1 MAAWPGL
8 GATDGAGLGTVS
20 FASGQRAA
28 ASSRSFLL
36 NHVLPGRYRRDL
48 GRMPPLS
55 PLVGVLML
63 GSSSVLPWIRARS
76 IRRLVAATAVVAV
89 ALAALASEG
98 SANVEE
104 GGADDTVGNPVA
116 PVVTVSIVSS
126 HGAQL
131 STAATDLT
139 SELADAINARAQLQ
153 AAIPEPEPEPE
164 PEPQPES
171 DPEPEPEPEPEPS
184 PTSDGQDE
192 TSETAS
198 EPASDSGPPAG
209 VWDELAQCESGGNWS
224 INTGNGYFGGLQFDA
239 SSWEW
244 AGGHRYA
251 PNAHLA
257 SRAQQIEIAER
268 LLSIHPAGWGA
279 WPACSSR
286 MGLR

>member
-1 MAAWPGL
+1 
-8 GATDGAGLGTVS
+8 
-20 FASGQRAA
+20 
-28 ASSRSFLL
+28 
-36 NHVLPGRYRRDL
+36 
-48 GRMPPLS
+48 
-55 PLVGVLML
+55 ML
-63 GSSSVLPWIRARS
+63 GSLAALPWIRAGS
-76 IRRLVAATAVVAV
+76 VRRLVAASAVAAV

-98 SANVEE
+98 SADIE
-104 GGADDTVGNPVA
+104 ADAADEAARNLA
-116 PVVTVSIVSS
+116 PSTVTVSIVSS

-139 SELADAINARAQLQ
+139 SELADAIDARAQLQ
-153 AAIPEPEPEPE
+153 AAIPEPEP
-164 PEPQPES
+164 
-171 DPEPEPEPEPEPS
+171 DPEPAPEPDPEPAPVPEAEPESQPAPAVAADDP
-184 PTSDGQDE
+184 DE
-192 TSETAS
+192 TSEESSAS
-198 EPASDSGPPAG
+198 ESDSGPPAG

-286 MGLR
+286 LGLR